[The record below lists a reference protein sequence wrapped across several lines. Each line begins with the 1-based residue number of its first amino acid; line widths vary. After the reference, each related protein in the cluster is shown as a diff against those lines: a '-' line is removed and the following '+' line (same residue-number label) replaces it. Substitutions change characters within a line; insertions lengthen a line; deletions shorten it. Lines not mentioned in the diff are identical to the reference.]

1 LDTINT
7 TSVESQ
13 FYSDWKVYPNP
24 VINILNVE
32 IGSEFTYEIYDI
44 EGRLVEKADNY
55 LSETID
61 LGHLSGGVYTFLVK
75 TGDKRKSYKLVRK

>member
-1 LDTINT
+1 
-7 TSVESQ
+7 
-13 FYSDWKVYPNP
+13 
-24 VINILNVE
+24 LNVE

-44 EGRLVEKADNY
+44 EGRLFEKADNY

-61 LGHLSGGVYTFLVK
+61 LGHLAKGVYTFLVK